1 MMIDS
6 FDTIAAESTMAA
18 SGRAVDSACLAVFD
32 ADLSLSHLEFAGER
46 DERVGRGSV
55 PGLGHRVQ
63 VARQDAW
70 GKESCQH
77 AWIASR
83 TFVHTWVPQRRRHHC
98 AKAHTQKI
106 PKDDDGRLASCSGT
120 SASQTIPPDPDTR
133 RTKPQPAK
141 SEQQDDAR
149 QEREDV
155 VSAGEEPARAEE
167 FCVLQ
172 RVL

>member
-55 PGLGHRVQ
+55 PGQGHRVQ

-77 AWIASR
+77 A
-83 TFVHTWVPQRRRHHC
+83 
-98 AKAHTQKI
+98 
-106 PKDDDGRLASCSGT
+106 
-120 SASQTIPPDPDTR
+120 
-133 RTKPQPAK
+133 
-141 SEQQDDAR
+141 
-149 QEREDV
+149 
-155 VSAGEEPARAEE
+155 
-167 FCVLQ
+167 
-172 RVL
+172 